1 MQTKART
8 STTILMTVIKYGLQ
22 VFDWAAFV
30 SGGAYLV
37 WLLLSRNLLE
47 PIPVGGTLI
56 ELDLLQ
62 TLAFFVA
69 VTALEGT
76 IIVTAVSK
84 MYEVVTESELSE
96 IRRNRSQ
103 ALLGDDQP
111 SRIQQVFGFMRW
123 IRDAILVVLAILIVR
138 QGWAAA
144 SLNHIG
150 EGATSFSIDGW
161 LGTAWSISWVVLVF
175 AVTYVS
181 AHVYGEARHLT
192 TIQPAVIDVLDD
204 DNKRLQQELELTKAE
219 TERLVAERERLEV
232 EKERLEGRGP

>member
-1 MQTKART
+1 MQTKAHN
-8 STTILMTVIKYGLQ
+8 SILILITVIKYGLQ
-22 VFDWAAFV
+22 VFDWATFV
-30 SGGAYLV
+30 FGGAYLV

-47 PIPVGGTLI
+47 PIPVCGTLI

-76 IIVTAVSK
+76 IIVTAVYK
-84 MYEVVTESELSE
+84 MYEVVSESELSE

-103 ALLGDDQP
+103 ALLGDNRP

-138 QGWAAA
+138 QGLAAA
-144 SLNHIG
+144 SLSRIG

-175 AVTYVS
+175 AVTSVS
-181 AHVYGEARHLT
+181 VHVYCEGRHLA
-192 TIQPAVIDVLDD
+192 TIQDEVIDVLDD
-204 DNKRLQQELELTKAE
+204 DIERLQQEGELLKAE
-219 TERLVAERERLEV
+219 TERLVAERERLN
-232 EKERLEGRGP
+232 PNPPMDTD

>member
-8 STTILMTVIKYGLQ
+8 STIILITVIKYGLQ
-22 VFDWAAFV
+22 VFDWATFV

-76 IIVTAVSK
+76 IIVTAVYK
-84 MYEVVTESELSE
+84 MYEVLTELELSE
-96 IRRNRSQ
+96 IRRNRRQ
-103 ALLGDDQP
+103 ALLGDNRP
-111 SRIQQVFGFMRW
+111 SRIQQVFVFMRW

-138 QGWAAA
+138 QGLAAA
-144 SLNHIG
+144 SLSTTG
-150 EGATSFSIDGW
+150 EGATSFSLDGW

-175 AVTYVS
+175 ELTSVS
-181 AHVYGEARHLT
+181 AHVYCEGRHLA
-192 TIQPAVIDVLDD
+192 TIQDEVIDVLDD
-204 DNKRLQQELELTKAE
+204 DIKRLQQELE
-219 TERLVAERERLEV
+219 RVVA

>member
-1 MQTKART
+1 
-8 STTILMTVIKYGLQ
+8 MTVIKYGLQ

-111 SRIQQVFGFMRW
+111 SRI
-123 IRDAILVVLAILIVR
+123 
-138 QGWAAA
+138 
-144 SLNHIG
+144 
-150 EGATSFSIDGW
+150 
-161 LGTAWSISWVVLVF
+161 
-175 AVTYVS
+175 
-181 AHVYGEARHLT
+181 
-192 TIQPAVIDVLDD
+192 
-204 DNKRLQQELELTKAE
+204 DNKYSVL
-219 TERLVAERERLEV
+219 
-232 EKERLEGRGP
+232 

>member
-1 MQTKART
+1 MQTEART
-8 STTILMTVIKYGLQ
+8 STTILVTVIKYGLR
-22 VFDWAAFV
+22 VFDWATFV

-47 PIPVGGTLI
+47 PVLVGGTLI

-76 IIVTAVSK
+76 IIITAVSK
-84 MYEVVTESELSE
+84 TYEVVTESELSE

-103 ALLGDDQP
+103 ALLGDDQS
-111 SRIQQVFGFMRW
+111 SRMQQVFGFMRW
-123 IRDAILVVLAILIVR
+123 IRDAVLVVLAILIVR
-138 QGWAAA
+138 QGLAAA
-144 SLNHIG
+144 SLNNSG

-175 AVTYVS
+175 AVAYVS
-181 AHVYGEARHLT
+181 VHVYCEGRHLSK
-192 TIQPAVIDVLDD
+192 IQPEVIDVLDD
-204 DNKRLQQELELTKAE
+204 DIKRLQQELELKKAE
-219 TERLVAERERLEV
+219 TERLVAERERLE
-232 EKERLEGRGP
+232 GRGP

>member
-123 IRDAILVVLAILIVR
+123 IRDAILVVLAILVVR

-150 EGATSFSIDGW
+150 EGATSFSVGGW
-161 LGTAWSISWVVLVF
+161 LGAAWSISWVVLVF

-181 AHVYGEARHLT
+181 VHVYCESRHLT
-192 TIQPAVIDVLDD
+192 KIQPEAIDVLDD
-204 DNKRLQQELELTKAE
+204 DIKRLQQELELKKAE
-219 TERLVAERERLEV
+219 AERLVAERERLE
-232 EKERLEGRGP
+232 GRGP